1 MPRETVNYTIT
12 PSGGGSPR
20 TGSIS
25 VDTSTTSGSGSGTTG
40 SGTGTIVDIGT
51 LAGVDSIQATISRV
65 GLTSNAVNV
74 VWQATNG
81 PIAVTPVTA
90 YVNTA
95 NYNANFPS
103 GLTAGNFGNA
113 VASGISGLMFN
124 TFPQSL
130 FSGDPHAIGNQANP
144 FVSNIVTSAGGY
156 GGDQTIASYPSL
168 VCLTGNFVV
177 GSAGNMNLMAVLNST
192 CIIAIQGASYVSGRQ
207 GFNGMITTPIKGYS
221 PLLGDSGLTGPPSVY
236 PYNQTDNF
244 VVNFPTAGV
253 YPFEICF
260 ASGASQCQFDLF
272 YGTGARSLI
281 LPVASTIVPA
291 PPGAINGNLVL
302 TPTSQGPYVVGSSAT
317 INVQVQGISYNTR
330 PYLGLLEGS
339 TGYVF
344 LTNSTSSGTDF
355 VLPSFNGASPTNPP
369 PGMLNATGDN
379 GSYSGKLSFTY
390 PVSGSV
396 GLYYNGNSSDP
407 NVAKTNITI
416 TQDDLAWYRSG
427 FADMFQVT
435 SQGGG
440 QSLGIEVDWLVNPG
454 IGASPN
460 VSPTSVAADGSPV
473 TFTISLVK
481 PLPPLQNGTTCVLTF
496 DSHFGSAVV
505 TATPVMGGTGNA
517 WITGWTAVATPVVNV
532 SSTVVSN
539 LNVTISGPVTY
550 LYGTSFVTHSNFTY
564 YGGNVPITVVSVTV
578 LNKAGTTYPN
588 YASLT
593 YNTSQYEYN
602 NFQGANALR
611 TKGGVGGGTV
621 TDYIRAYG
629 FGLGVPSNATIY
641 GVSASVDWQ
650 GQNAGDGIL
659 TGVALFYRG
668 SIIGTAKNP
677 GLYNQSSPTV
687 VGFGGGNDMWGA
699 ALTPA
704 IVNDSSF
711 GVGFQVTIVDNG
723 TTRSF
728 FYYFSVTVSYFVG

>member
-12 PSGGGSPR
+12 PSSGGSPR

-25 VDTSTTSGSGSGTTG
+25 VNTSGTGAGSGS
-40 SGTGTIVDIGT
+40 IVDIGT

-74 VWQATNG
+74 VWQAING

-130 FSGDPHAIGNQANP
+130 FSGDPHAVGNQANP
-144 FVSNIVTSAGGY
+144 FVSNIVTLAGGY
-156 GGDQTIASYPSL
+156 GGDQTISSYPSL

-207 GFNGMITTPIKGYS
+207 GFNGMTTTPIKGYS

-272 YGTGARSLI
+272 YGTGAGSLI

-291 PPGAINGNLVL
+291 PPSVINGNLVL

-317 INVQVQGISYNTR
+317 ISVQVQGINYTTL

-344 LTNSTSSGTDF
+344 LTNSTSSGTNF

-369 PGMLNATGDN
+369 PGMLNVTGDN
-379 GSYSGKLSFTY
+379 GSYSGKLGFTF
-390 PVSGSV
+390 PVVGSV

-440 QSLGIEVDWLVNPG
+440 QSFGIEVDWLVNPG
-454 IGASPN
+454 LSAPSFN
-460 VSPTSVAADGSPV
+460 PTTVTGNGVPV
-473 TFTISLVK
+473 TFTISLAK

-496 DSHFGSAVV
+496 DSSFSSSVI
-505 TATPVMGGTGNA
+505 TATPIMGGTGNA
-517 WITGWTAVATPVVNV
+517 WIIGWTASNTPILTL
-532 SSTVVSN
+532 SALTSTVGIVISGTITYLSGN
-539 LNVTISGPVTY
+539 TFVTGMVNYYSHSISISVTAVAGGPVTGFTYSLAGVGVYESYPSTMVQIVGNGSGASGSTTVVNEGYAGFDNAYSYSITGLLSSGGSGYTYATAY
-550 LYGTSFVTHSNFTY
+550 LYVNG
-564 YGGNVPITVVSVTV
+564 
-578 LNKAGTTYPN
+578 
-588 YASLT
+588 
-593 YNTSQYEYN
+593 SQMLSC
-602 NFQGANALR
+602 AC
-611 TKGGVGGGTV
+611 
-621 TDYIRAYG
+621 
-629 FGLGVPSNATIY
+629 TI
-641 GVSASVDWQ
+641 G
-650 GQNAGDGIL
+650 
-659 TGVALFYRG
+659 
-668 SIIGTAKNP
+668 
-677 GLYNQSSPTV
+677 
-687 VGFGGGNDMWGA
+687 
-699 ALTPA
+699 
-704 IVNDSSF
+704 
-711 GVGFQVTIVDNG
+711 
-723 TTRSF
+723 
-728 FYYFSVTVSYFVG
+728 

>member
-1 MPRETVNYTIT
+1 MPIETVSYTIT
-12 PSGGGSPR
+12 PSGGSPR

-25 VDTSTTSGSGSGTTG
+25 VNT
-40 SGTGTIVDIGT
+40 SGTGAGTGSIVDIGT
-51 LAGVDSIQATISRV
+51 LAGVDSIQATISRI

-74 VWQATNG
+74 AWQATNG
-81 PIAVTPVTA
+81 PIAVTPVSA

-103 GLTAGNFGNA
+103 GLTVGSFSA
-113 VASGISGLMFN
+113 VATGLSGLMFN

-130 FSGDPHAIGNQANP
+130 FSGDPHANGNQTNP
-144 FVSNIVTSAGGY
+144 IVSNIVTSAGGY
-156 GGDQTIASYPSL
+156 GGDQGIASYPSL

-177 GSAGNMNLMAVLNST
+177 AAAGNLNLTAVLNST

-221 PLLGDSGLTGPPSVY
+221 PLLGDSGLTGPPMVY

-244 VVNFPTAGV
+244 VVNFPAAGV

-272 YGTGARSLI
+272 YGSGSLI

-291 PPGAINGNLVL
+291 PPGVSTGDLVL

-339 TGYVF
+339 SGYVF
-344 LTNSTSSGTDF
+344 LTNSTSSGSDF

-369 PGMLNATGDN
+369 PGMLNITGDN

-396 GLYYNGNSSDP
+396 GLYYNGSSSDP
-407 NVAKTNITI
+407 SVASTNITI

-440 QSLGIEVDWLVNPG
+440 QSYEIEVDWLVNPG
-454 IGASPN
+454 IGATPN
-460 VSPTSVAADGSPV
+460 VSPTSVVADGRPW
-473 TFTISLVK
+473 TFTIYLVK
-481 PLPPLQNGTTCVLTF
+481 PLPPLQNGTTCLLTF

-505 TATPVMGGTGNA
+505 TATPMRGGTENA
-517 WITGWTAVATPVVNV
+517 WIMGWTAVATPVLNA

-539 LNVTISGPVTY
+539 LNVSISAVGLTY
-550 LYGTSFVTHSNFTY
+550 LQGTSFVTPSSYTY
-564 YGGNVPITVVSVTV
+564 YGGNIPITVVSVTV
-578 LNKAGTTYPN
+578 LNRAGTTYPN
-588 YASLT
+588 SASLT

-602 NFQGANALR
+602 NFHGGNALR

-641 GVSASVDWQ
+641 GVQANVDWQ

-677 GLYNQSSPTV
+677 GLHNQNSPTV
-687 VGFGGGNDMWGA
+687 VGFGGGNDMWEA
-699 ALTPA
+699 TLTPA

-711 GVGFQVTIVDNG
+711 GVGFQVTTVDNG

-728 FYYFSVTVSYFVG
+728 FYYFSVTVSYFV